1 MNFYNITVTYGDM
14 TYAGYEFDQ
23 LPFGAAKA
31 ATGMLIDEAADFA
44 RRRILSDSF
53 RVLEYARAASEA
65 AAFKAADYQGEM
77 PRSVKSWAEAAK
89 LAPKEAADSILRK
102 AAMWDDAMYEIRDLR
117 LKGKARALA
126 TENHEAAKAVVVAT
140 TDAIYLLAKQNAGI
154 DL

>member
-1 MNFYNITVTYGDM
+1 MEFYNITVSYEGS
-14 TYAGYEFDQ
+14 TYAGYEFGQ

-31 ATGMLIDEAADFA
+31 ATSMLIDSAADNA
-44 RRRILSDSF
+44 RSQILRDPF
-53 RVLEYARAASEA
+53 RALEYARAASEA
-65 AAFKAADYQGEM
+65 AAFKAANYQGEM
-77 PRSVKSWAEAAK
+77 PRAVKSWAEASK

-117 LKGKARALA
+117 LKGKARALE